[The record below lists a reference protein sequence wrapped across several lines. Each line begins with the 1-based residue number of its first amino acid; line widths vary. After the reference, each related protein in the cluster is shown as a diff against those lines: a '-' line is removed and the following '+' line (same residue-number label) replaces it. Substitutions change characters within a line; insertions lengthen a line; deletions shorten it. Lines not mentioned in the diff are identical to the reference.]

1 MAATSLPATILVVE
15 DEALIRLH
23 GMDVLEDAGFT
34 VLDAADADEA
44 LAVLAQQQGD
54 VALMFS
60 DINMPGTMDGI
71 ALANVVHRHWP
82 GVRLLLTSA
91 NHQPGLGA
99 MPVTSRFMPKPWR
112 HEALVRTIRGMLTG

>member
-1 MAATSLPATILVVE
+1 MSATSLSITILVVE

-23 GMDVLEDAGFT
+23 GMDVLEEAGFV

-44 LAVLAQQQGD
+44 LAVLTQQHGG

-60 DINMPGTMDGI
+60 DINMPGTMDGV
-71 ALANVVHRHWP
+71 ALANVVCRHWP
-82 GVRLLLTSA
+82 RVRLLLTSA

-99 MPVTSRFMPKPWR
+99 MPVASRFMPKPWGN
-112 HEALVRTIRGMLTG
+112 EALVRNIRAMLAG